1 MTDSPV
7 RLLDLGE
14 VSPLRSQALYHGLG
28 ESMDEDSPDTVVL
41 CRPGAPHFSVG
52 YHRSPAGE
60 LDLDWCRASGYPV
73 FRRRIGGG
81 TVFLDRSQ
89 LFYQCIFHRRRAPLM
104 VDAIYR
110 RFLMPAVEALRALG
124 LPASLEG
131 INEIEVSGRR
141 IAGTG
146 GGQIGEAVVV
156 VGNFLLDFPFHL
168 MGRAWR
174 VPSPQFRRL
183 AEDGLRLHL
192 ATLGALLPSVP
203 PEAEIRRR
211 LVAGYEAGLGRPL
224 VPGPLT
230 AAEEAAVGLEER
242 RLVHLHGAAAR
253 RPQPTRL
260 KVTRRVWVHQWTWP
274 APEGETRVT
283 ARVADRR
290 IEELVVAGAPLTRQD
305 AERRVLEALRDG

>member
-1 MTDSPV
+1 M
-7 RLLDLGE
+7 
-14 VSPLRSQALYHGLG
+14 
-28 ESMDEDSPDTVVL
+28 
-41 CRPGAPHFSVG
+41 
-52 YHRSPAGE
+52 
-60 LDLDWCRASGYPV
+60 
-73 FRRRIGGG
+73 
-81 TVFLDRSQ
+81 
-89 LFYQCIFHRRRAPLM
+89 M

-156 VGNFLLDFPFHL
+156 VGNLLLDFPFHL

-192 ATLGALLPSVP
+192 ATLAALLPSVP
-203 PEAEIRRR
+203 PEAEIRTR

-230 AAEEAAVGLEER
+230 AAEETAVHAEEER
-242 RLVHLHGAAAR
+242 LADLHEHGAAR

-260 KVTRRVWVHQWTWP
+260 KVTRRVWVHEWTW
-274 APEGETRVT
+274 
-283 ARVADRR
+283 
-290 IEELVVAGAPLTRQD
+290 
-305 AERRVLEALRDG
+305 